1 VVVAVVTQSFL
12 QTHTNSPSKMA
23 ARLGGAGFGRD
34 IATHYS
40 VRAGAVGQPPVQ
52 SVTLGRAVDQP
63 PEPAL
68 TVRDICCCPCK
79 IVSLVFVHIFRRN
92 LAAIFF
98 YIGVLLSGV
107 GFGVSTY
114 ILCFKVDSLLCYVN
128 LAKMVG
134 RYVVAN
140 KRSTQTHIF
149 LIIRHLLFCNH
160 LLYVLLQVDFE
171 HLLLYGIPLF
181 ESVDV

>member
-1 VVVAVVTQSFL
+1 
-12 QTHTNSPSKMA
+12 MA

-52 SVTLGRAVDQP
+52 SVTLGRTVNP
-63 PEPAL
+63 PREPTL
-68 TVRDICCCPCK
+68 TVKDVCCCCCK
-79 IVSLVFVHIFRRN
+79 IVKLVFVHIFRGN

-98 YIGVLLSGV
+98 YIGVLLAGV

-128 LAKMVG
+128 LAKMVS
-134 RYVVAN
+134 RYVEQTSLVAHF
-140 KRSTQTHIF
+140 SHHHETF
-149 LIIRHLLFCNH
+149 A
-160 LLYVLLQVDFE
+160 VLSLCTFTD
-171 HLLLYGIPLF
+171 
-181 ESVDV
+181 